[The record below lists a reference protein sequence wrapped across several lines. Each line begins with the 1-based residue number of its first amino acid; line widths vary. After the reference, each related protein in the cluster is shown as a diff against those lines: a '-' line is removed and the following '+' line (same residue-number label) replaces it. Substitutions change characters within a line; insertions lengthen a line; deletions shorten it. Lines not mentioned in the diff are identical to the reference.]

1 MSCTYL
7 VCQRDETITKWICNS
22 FELFKQTISWQN
34 KKRKRKRQT
43 SVYKDQI
50 RNPHIEQHEL
60 HPKYDSLP
68 FFKIYLVF

>member
-1 MSCTYL
+1 MCTYL
-7 VCQRDETITKWICNS
+7 VCQRDATITKWICNS
-22 FELFKQTISWQN
+22 FELFNKQYHG
-34 KKRKRKRQT
+34 KKKKRKRQT

-50 RNPHIEQHEL
+50 RNPQIEQHEL